1 MPMATFISHN
11 PAETESLGEE
21 WGRQAQN
28 GWLIGLS
35 GGLGAGKTQLVSGL
49 ARGLGAAERAP
60 SPTFALVHEYRG
72 GRLPLFHVDL
82 YRLATREQII
92 AAGLESYLVRPR
104 GVAVVEW
111 IERWLGA
118 RAFHWP
124 GNTAACKSKPS
135 ARRSGKFFMK
145 ILAVEFSS
153 ECRSAALLQGGELL
167 GHAAETGGRRVIGLV
182 EQALQQAGCEREEVE
197 TIAVGLGPGSYAGI
211 RGAIAFA
218 QGWQLG
224 LGVNLVGVS
233 SVECLAARAEME
245 KIFGPVNIVV
255 DAQRNEFYLARFEI
269 RAGRAPTGRAA
280 AFGGA
285 FRNRKEGRRGRED
298 RWAGHHSVVS
308 AGHQPVS

>member
-1 MPMATFISHN
+1 
-11 PAETESLGEE
+11 
-21 WGRQAQN
+21 
-28 GWLIGLS
+28 
-35 GGLGAGKTQLVSGL
+35 
-49 ARGLGAAERAP
+49 
-60 SPTFALVHEYRG
+60 
-72 GRLPLFHVDL
+72 
-82 YRLATREQII
+82 
-92 AAGLESYLVRPR
+92 
-104 GVAVVEW
+104 
-111 IERWLGA
+111 
-118 RAFHWP
+118 
-124 GNTAACKSKPS
+124 
-135 ARRSGKFFMK
+135 MK

-269 RAGRAPTGRAA
+269 GAGARRRVEPLRLAALSEIEKRDAAGEKIVGPDITPWFPRAINLYPDAAVLGGLAGARADFVSGDKLEPIYLRET
-280 AFGGA
+280 AFKKAPPLRILG
-285 FRNRKEGRRGRED
+285 NDE
-298 RWAGHHSVVS
+298 
-308 AGHQPVS
+308 